1 MTGHVAL
8 VGAGPGDPELL
19 TLRAEAVLAAAAR
32 VVTDAAVSGLARRFA
47 PGAEVVVVPDGVPA
61 VAVLLAAA
69 SRGDLNVVRL
79 YAGDPWLHPAHG
91 EELAA
96 LRDAGV
102 ATEAVAGVAIEVAV
116 PALAGIALHVRHLA
130 VVCTLGPAELVTPPV
145 DPGRTVVAS
154 CGDGAAAASQ
164 LVARGGDRDLDAA
177 VLAIDGRSD
186 AVWGA
191 LGDLAGPADPGED
204 DPAGGGV
211 SGGAGQAD
219 HGHPRTGGTVADFAG
234 GPGRRSLLVVG
245 AVADRRSAEPAA
257 GAEAAVASRDG
268 RR

>member
-1 MTGHVAL
+1 MSGHVAL
-8 VGAGPGDPELL
+8 VGAGPGDPDLL

-32 VVTDAAVSGLARRFA
+32 VVTDAAVDELARRFA
-47 PGAEVVVVPDGVPA
+47 PGAEVVIVADGVPA
-61 VAVLLAAA
+61 VPAVLAAA
-69 SRGDLNVVRL
+69 SRGDRNVVRL

-96 LRDAGV
+96 LQEAGI

-130 VVCTLGPAELVTPPV
+130 VVCTLGPAELVPPPV
-145 DPGRTVVAS
+145 DGARTLVAS

-164 LVARGGDRDLDAA
+164 LVARGGDRHLDAA

-186 AVWGA
+186 AMWGA
-191 LGDLAGPADPGED
+191 LGDLAGPADPGD
-204 DPAGGGV
+204 GDSAGGGV
-211 SGGAGQAD
+211 SGGAAQAG
-219 HGHPRTGGTVADFAG
+219 HGHHLTGATAEVAG
-234 GPGRRSLLVVG
+234 RPGRRSLLVVG
-245 AVADRRSAEPAA
+245 AVAARRSAEPAA